1 MLIKKDTIPNLLF
14 SVKKNREA
22 GHIERV
28 RDLKILKKLQIINK
42 NSSVLEIGCG
52 DGSFME
58 VLQQE
63 FECKII
69 GLDIANRALSIAKQK
84 GLRVRKW
91 DIEKPFPF
99 PKNSFDLIISRQV
112 IEHIYDPD
120 SMLDN
125 VGKVLKKEGTL
136 FLTTPNLSAWFN
148 RLILLLGFQP
158 FYTEIST
165 RDKTLGLSFTK
176 KFTPNRQPI
185 GHIRVFTAKALED
198 FIKFHNFKIT
208 FKKGAGVSYFPS
220 WFRIINKFFENFYSL
235 APDLIIC
242 FVMKNGEKVKKSEA
256 KVF

>member
-1 MLIKKDTIPNLLF
+1 MSIKKETIPNLLF
-14 SVKKNREA
+14 SAKKNNDACR
-22 GHIERV
+22 IEMM
-28 RDLKILKKLQIINK
+28 RDLQVIKDLQIINK
-42 NSSVLEIGCG
+42 KTLVLEIGCG

-69 GLDIANRALSIAKQK
+69 GLDIASQAVVMAKKK

-99 PKNSFDLIISRQV
+99 LKNSFDLIISRQV

-120 SMLDN
+120 IMLDN
-125 VGKVLKKEGTL
+125 VHKVLKKEGTL
-136 FLTTPNLSAWFN
+136 FLTTPNLSVWFN

-198 FIKFHNFKIT
+198 FIRFHNFKIT
-208 FKKGAGVSYFPS
+208 FKKGVGVSYFPL
-220 WFRIINKFFENFYSL
+220 WFRIINKIFENFYSL
-235 APDLIIC
+235 APDLIVC
-242 FVMKNGEKVKKSEA
+242 LVKKNGEEEK
-256 KVF
+256 